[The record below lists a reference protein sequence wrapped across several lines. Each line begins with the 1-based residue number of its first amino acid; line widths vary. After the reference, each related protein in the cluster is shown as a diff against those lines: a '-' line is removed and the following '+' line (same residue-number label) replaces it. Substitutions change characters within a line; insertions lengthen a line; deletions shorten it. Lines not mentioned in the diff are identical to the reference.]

1 MTTQAVPRHRTAIAR
16 NSLSRPFAT
25 ALADELIDRRH
36 SIFDYGC
43 GRGDDLSR
51 MSLLGYQIDGWD
63 PNHRPNTELRSA
75 QIVNLGYVVNVIEN
89 PSERAATLQHAWD
102 LAQRLLI
109 VSSRLTWE
117 ARHLEGRRPLSDGIQ
132 TRTGTFQKLYEQNE
146 LARWIEETIGVQPH
160 AAAPG
165 IFYVFRDPVDAQSY
179 VASRVYTY
187 RPRVQI
193 DPHRLYEA
201 NQETVEPLFAFM
213 RKHARS
219 PRRGELDTADA
230 ARISDALG
238 SVGRAQQLIRR
249 VTTGEYWDQV
259 ATQRRWELLV
269 YVALSRFT
277 RRPRFSELGR
287 TLGSDIRFL
296 FGDYKSA
303 CTQANR
309 LLLACGDPAMVLV
322 TARSSKVGK
331 QTPSALYVHRDALA
345 ELPPLL
351 QVYEGCARVLAGT
364 VPSANM
370 VKLSVREPQVSFLS
384 YPRFE
389 KDAHPTLSSSVIV
402 NLRKLSVEWRDY
414 RDSENPPILHRKE
427 EFISTDDPR
436 RNLYSKLTDAELR
449 AGLYEFP
456 ERIGT
461 AQGWQQTLTRAGVIV
476 RGHRLR
482 AIIPRR
488 HISSPDPG

>member
-1 MTTQAVPRHRTAIAR
+1 MTTQAVPRHRTAMAR

-25 ALADELIDRRH
+25 ALADELVDARH
-36 SIFDYGC
+36 TVFDYGC

-51 MSLLGYQIDGWD
+51 MRMLGYQIDGWD

-75 QIVNLGYVVNVIEN
+75 HIVNLGYVVNVIED
-89 PSERAATLQHAWD
+89 PSERAATLRHAWE

-109 VSSRLTWE
+109 VSSRLTWD
-117 ARHLEGRRPLSDGIQ
+117 ARHLEGRPLSDGIQ

-146 LARWIEETIGVQPH
+146 LARWIEQTIGVQPH

-193 DPHRLYEA
+193 DPHQLYEA
-201 NQETVEPLFAFM
+201 NQETIEPLFAFM
-213 RKHARS
+213 RQHARS
-219 PRRGELDTADA
+219 PRRGELANADIES
-230 ARISDALG
+230 ISNALG

-249 VTTGEYWDQV
+249 VTTDEYWEQV
-259 ATQRRWELLV
+259 TTQRRWELLV

-303 CTQANR
+303 CVQADR

-331 QTPSALYVHRDALA
+331 QTPSSLYVHRDALA

-370 VKLSVREPQVSFLS
+370 IKLSVREPQVSFLS

-389 KDAHPTLSSSVIV
+389 KDAHPTLSSSVVV
-402 NLRKLSVEWRDY
+402 NLRRLSVDWRSY
-414 RDSENPPILHRKE
+414 QDSDNPPILHRKE
-427 EFISTDDPR
+427 EFLSQSDR
-436 RNLYSKLTDAELR
+436 RRALYSRLTRAEVR
-449 AGLYEFP
+449 AGLYSAP

-461 AQGWQQTLTRAGVIV
+461 ARGWSHVLNLSGYTIQ
-476 RGHRLR
+476 GHRLQR
-482 AIIPRR
+482 FPLKDR
-488 HISSPDPG
+488 GTET